1 MNNIRIQFEWTVNY
15 DLSVIYKEKYL

>member
-1 MNNIRIQFEWTVNY
+1 MNNIRIQFEWTINY